1 MSSMGNGMPT
11 DPVQAM
17 LAQTSLQRNLF
28 TATSRYYGIETET
41 LTTANTKMIVY
52 LKRRF
57 LPSPDRFQLLQEHT
71 VTQAERLDNIAAK
84 YLGDPELFWRLA
96 DANGTMRPEDLVET
110 VGKKLKITL
119 PQGIT
124 GSSL

>member
-1 MSSMGNGMPT
+1 MSNGIPT
-11 DPVQAM
+11 DPIQAL

-28 TATSRYYGIETET
+28 TATSRYYGIDTRT
-41 LTTANTKMIVY
+41 LTAADGTTIIY

-84 YLGDPELFWRLA
+84 FLGDPELFWRLA
-96 DANGTMRPEDLVET
+96 DANGAMRAEELVQT
-110 VGKKLKITL
+110 VGRVLKITL
-119 PQGIT
+119 PDGIA
-124 GSSL
+124 GASL

>member
-1 MSSMGNGMPT
+1 MSNGIPT

-17 LAQTSLQRNLF
+17 LAQTSLQKNLF
-28 TATSRYYGIETET
+28 SATSRYFGLDTET
-41 LTTANTKMIVY
+41 LTRSDGTIVIY

-57 LPSPDRFQLLQEHT
+57 VPSPDLFQLLQEHT
-71 VTQAERLDNIAAK
+71 VTQGERLDNIAAK
-84 YLGDPELFWRLA
+84 FLGDPELFWRIA
-96 DANGTMRPEDLVET
+96 DANGAMRPEDLVQT
-110 VGKKLKITL
+110 VGRILRITL

>member
-1 MSSMGNGMPT
+1 MSNGIPT

-28 TATSRYYGIETET
+28 TATSRYYGIDTET
-41 LTTANTKMIVY
+41 LTTADGTTIIY

-84 YLGDPELFWRLA
+84 FLGDPELFWRIA
-96 DANGTMRPEDLVET
+96 DANGAMRAEELVQT
-110 VGKKLKITL
+110 VGRRLRITL
-119 PQGIT
+119 PEGIA
-124 GSSL
+124 GCSL